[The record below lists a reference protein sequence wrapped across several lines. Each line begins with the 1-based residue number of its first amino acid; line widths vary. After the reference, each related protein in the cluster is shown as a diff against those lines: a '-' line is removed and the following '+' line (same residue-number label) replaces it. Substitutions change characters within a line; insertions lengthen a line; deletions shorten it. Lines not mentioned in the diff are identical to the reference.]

1 MQAVILA
8 AGMGKRLGELTK
20 NNTKCMVK
28 INGISLINR
37 LLEQLSKLSLN
48 KIIIVIGYEGEKL
61 KNYLGYSYKT
71 IEIEYIENP
80 IYNKTNNIY
89 SLYLAKEKLLEDDT
103 ILIESDLIFED
114 SIFTLLEQ
122 SSYPNVAVVA
132 KYESWMDGTMVRI
145 DNENNIINFI
155 PKKAFRYEDIAL
167 YYKTVNIYKFSK
179 EFARNQYIPFLEAYI
194 HALGNNEYYEQV
206 LRVITIL
213 DNCNLK
219 ALILNNEK
227 WYEID
232 DIQDLDIAETI
243 FSNDNERLSKYQQR
257 YGGYWRFPGLLDFCY
272 LVNPFFP
279 PQKMKDELRSNFD
292 RLLMEY
298 PSGMKINSLLIAKY
312 FNIKQN
318 YVCVGNGA
326 AELIKS
332 LMSQLNGKIGIISPT
347 FEEYPNR
354 KSTNDIIT
362 FYPQNKNFSYEIK
375 ELQTFYENKNI
386 SSLLIVNPDNPSG
399 NFIPPKEL
407 LTLAQWTKN
416 KNIQLIIDESFVDFS
431 DASTNNTLLQDNIL
445 EEFTNLIVIKSISK
459 SYGVPGIRLGVIA
472 SADTNL
478 INFIK
483 KDVSIW
489 NINSFGEYYMQIF
502 GKYESDYKLACQKFI
517 QERERFYQQLTKI
530 SYLRIIPSQANY
542 FLCEVYSPYTSR
554 SITELLLDK
563 YNILIKD
570 CSNKKGFN
578 HKNYIRIAV
587 RSKFDNDQ
595 LVSALNHLS
604 PKL

>member
-292 RLLMEY
+292 KLLMEY

-318 YVCVGNGA
+318 YVCV
-326 AELIKS
+326 LIKS

-554 SITELLLDK
+554 SITELLLNK

>member
-61 KNYLGYSYKT
+61 KNYLGYSYKA

-554 SITELLLDK
+554 SITELLLNK

>member
-554 SITELLLDK
+554 SITELLLNK

-604 PKL
+604 SKL

>member
-103 ILIESDLIFED
+103 ILIESDIIFED

-132 KYESWMDGTMVRI
+132 KYKSWMDGTMVRI

-155 PKKAFRYEDIAL
+155 PQKAFRYEDIAL

-554 SITELLLDK
+554 SITELLLNK

>member
-48 KIIIVIGYEGEKL
+48 TIIIVIGYEGEKL

-292 RLLMEY
+292 KLLMEY

-554 SITELLLDK
+554 SITELLLNK